1 VSEVDEYLEEF
12 EARGFAAADAERFAA
27 TWERLESTLLERL
40 ERATEGADEWR
51 EGFRAGATE
60 VVDLVEANPREAY
73 FLVVGALT
81 AGELGRQRQRALGAK
96 LAAMLDAARGELADP
111 DAVPPATARW
121 IVGIFFDRIYRYCAT
136 GGSGGELRPQLPE
149 LRFLAIS
156 AYLGTEAGLLEL
168 LPPG

>member
-1 VSEVDEYLEEF
+1 MSDVDEYLGDF
-12 EARGFAAADAERFAA
+12 ESRGFLAADAERFVA
-27 TWERLESTLLERL
+27 TWERLETTLLERL
-40 ERATEGADEWR
+40 ARATGSADEWR
-51 EGFRAGATE
+51 DGFRAGATE

-96 LAAMLDAARGELADP
+96 LATMLDAVRADLDDP
-111 DAVPPATARW
+111 EVVPPATARW

-136 GGSGGELRPQLPE
+136 GAASGELRSQLPE

-168 LPPG
+168 LPSE